1 MVTYYGPYAN
11 AYKHCRSPAQSP
23 DTGAGSAPVPEPEE
37 PTPFE
42 RKLSVRW
49 AQLIKQAWLE
59 DSLLCPECGDE
70 MQILSFITKA
80 WVVDRI

>member
-1 MVTYYGPYAN
+1 MKYMLERNKKRKTTELLIPVSAFYRFPSMEAFN
-11 AYKHCRSPAQSP
+11 AS
-23 DTGAGSAPVPEPEE
+23 
-37 PTPFE
+37 TPFE